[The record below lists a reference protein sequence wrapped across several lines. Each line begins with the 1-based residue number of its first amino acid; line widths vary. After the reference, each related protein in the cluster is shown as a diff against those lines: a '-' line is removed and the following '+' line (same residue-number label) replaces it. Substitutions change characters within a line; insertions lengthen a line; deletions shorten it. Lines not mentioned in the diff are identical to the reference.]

1 MWRPTLPVKTTTGD
15 FSRVRS
21 VVLCS
26 VLSALA
32 VSAGCT
38 QTNASRPST
47 SPREV
52 APAPTAMSAPSGPR
66 NSPTPNSKPVQA
78 TTITQTWPNEPFTS
92 QQATTPRDFEKDGY
106 DLDARYP
113 QLESDEMEA
122 RRFNHWIKKKVLG
135 YAHEFLTLA
144 DAEQR
149 RKAKA
154 KPQLWGLNLS
164 YVIYYS
170 TPRLISLRLTH
181 EVMEAGQMHPIDY
194 YETINF
200 DLKSGRQLRAKDVFK
215 RGYLKQLSAY
225 SRKYLTDHYEIIN
238 DAWLEGGTEP
248 KLDNFTNWN
257 IVPDGVLLSFEDYQV
272 SSHSFGQPEFV
283 VPFTALKTSV
293 RQNTLDKL
301 FASNKAVK

>member
-1 MWRPTLPVKTTTGD
+1 M
-15 FSRVRS
+15 
-21 VVLCS
+21 S

-38 QTNASRPST
+38 QTNASRS
-47 SPREV
+47 SRE
-52 APAPTAMSAPSGPR
+52 AKPAPTAMSGVSKTPLEI
-66 NSPTPNSKPVQA
+66 PTPARKPVQA
-78 TTITQTWPNEPFTS
+78 TRITQTWPNEPFTS
-92 QQATTPRDFEKDGY
+92 KQATTPRSFEKDGY
-106 DLDARYP
+106 DLDASYP
-113 QLESDEMEA
+113 QLESKELEA
-122 RRFNHWIKKKVLG
+122 RRFNKWIKRKVLG
-135 YAHEFLTLA
+135 YVHEFRTLA

-154 KPQLWGLNLS
+154 KPQLWGLRLY

-181 EVMEAGQMHPIDY
+181 EVMEAGQMHPIAY
-194 YETINF
+194 YETISF
-200 DLKSGRQLRAKDVFK
+200 DLQNGRQLRAKDVFK
-215 RGYLKQLSAY
+215 RGYLKQLSTY
-225 SRKYLTDHYEIIN
+225 SRKYLTDHYEIVN
-238 DAWLEGGTEP
+238 DSWLQGGTEP
-248 KLDNFTNWN
+248 KLDNFRNWN

-283 VPFTALKTSV
+283 VPFTALKTAV